1 VSDPTTLNELFF
13 QSMDRWRDRAVL
25 LRARRDN
32 VWTDISAREMADCV
46 FALSLGFLELDANP
60 GDRIGILSEN
70 RPEWAYADFAA
81 LTARCIDVPIYPTL
95 PAGQIEFMLRDAG
108 VSILCVS
115 NATQLEKIRS
125 IRANLPDLRHII
137 VFDDGVE
144 GPDVMPA
151 RKLMHLARTQTAE
164 FPTWGTDAARVQ
176 PDDVATIIYTSG
188 TTGDPK
194 GVMLTHRNLTSN
206 AVESVKALGV
216 NENDECLSFL
226 PLSHIFERLA
236 GHYVMMHAGALINY
250 CRSVD
255 AVANDLIER
264 SPTVL
269 TAVPRLYEK
278 IHEKLLDLVKEG
290 GATKVRIFEWAK
302 RTALQWA
309 DLTLAGKV
317 VPAGLKLRYWIADQ
331 LVFTK
336 LRRRTGGRLR
346 CSVSGGAP
354 LNPELARFFY
364 AAGMPILEGYGLTE
378 TSPVI
383 TVNTFHALRLGSV
396 GRPLK
401 DVEVLIAADGEIL
414 ARGPNIMKGYF
425 NRPEAT
431 AEAMTSDGWFKTGDI
446 GKVDADGFLFIT
458 DRKKD
463 LIVTAGGKNIAP
475 QPIEGRLKTNPFI
488 TTAVMLGDKRKFPIL
503 LLVPN
508 FEKLRAWAKAE
519 GLSFADDAAL
529 VALPAVQ
536 AKMEQEAKK
545 HLRDLAQFEVP
556 KKFLVLP
563 RDFSIETGEL
573 TPKMSVKRKVVEQR
587 YKAEIEALYG
597 EQPSGELAS

>member
-1 VSDPTTLNELFF
+1 
-13 QSMDRWRDRAVL
+13 
-25 LRARRDN
+25 
-32 VWTDISAREMADCV
+32 
-46 FALSLGFLELDANP
+46 
-60 GDRIGILSEN
+60 
-70 RPEWAYADFAA
+70 
-81 LTARCIDVPIYPTL
+81 
-95 PAGQIEFMLRDAG
+95 
-108 VSILCVS
+108 
-115 NATQLEKIRS
+115 
-125 IRANLPDLRHII
+125 
-137 VFDDGVE
+137 
-144 GPDVMPA
+144 
-151 RKLMHLARTQTAE
+151 
-164 FPTWGTDAARVQ
+164 
-176 PDDVATIIYTSG
+176 
-188 TTGDPK
+188 
-194 GVMLTHRNLTSN
+194 MLTHRNLTSN

-236 GHYVMMHAGALINY
+236 GHYVMLHAGALINY
-250 CRSVD
+250 CKSVD
-255 AVANDLIER
+255 AVASDLIER

-278 IHEKLLDLVKEG
+278 IHEKLLDVVKEG
-290 GATKVRIFEWAK
+290 GATKVRVFEWAK

-396 GRPLK
+396 GQPLK
-401 DVEVLIAADGEIL
+401 DVEVLIAEDGEIL

-425 NRPEAT
+425 NRPDAT
-431 AEAMTSDGWFKTGDI
+431 AEAITSDGWFRTGDI
-446 GKVDADGFLFIT
+446 GKLDPDGFLFIT

-519 GLSFADDAAL
+519 GLGFTDDGGL

-536 AKMEQEAKK
+536 AKMEQEARK

-573 TPKMSVKRKVVEQR
+573 TPKMSVKRKVVEQKYR
-587 YKAEIEALYG
+587 AEIEALYG
-597 EQPSGELAS
+597 EAPSGDLAS

>member
-1 VSDPTTLNELFF
+1 
-13 QSMDRWRDRAVL
+13 
-25 LRARRDN
+25 
-32 VWTDISAREMADCV
+32 
-46 FALSLGFLELDANP
+46 
-60 GDRIGILSEN
+60 
-70 RPEWAYADFAA
+70 
-81 LTARCIDVPIYPTL
+81 
-95 PAGQIEFMLRDAG
+95 
-108 VSILCVS
+108 
-115 NATQLEKIRS
+115 
-125 IRANLPDLRHII
+125 
-137 VFDDGVE
+137 
-144 GPDVMPA
+144 
-151 RKLMHLARTQTAE
+151 
-164 FPTWGTDAARVQ
+164 
-176 PDDVATIIYTSG
+176 
-188 TTGDPK
+188 
-194 GVMLTHRNLTSN
+194 
-206 AVESVKALGV
+206 VESVKSLGV
-216 NENDECLSFL
+216 NDRDECLSFL

-236 GHYVMMHAGALINY
+236 GHYVMLHAGALINY

-255 AVANDLIER
+255 AVAGDLIER

-278 IHEKLLDLVKEG
+278 IHERLLDLVRES
-290 GATKVRIFEWAK
+290 GAAKVRVFEWAK
-302 RTALQWA
+302 GTALEWA

-317 VPAGLKLRYWIADQ
+317 VPAGLRLRYWIADQ
-331 LVFTK
+331 LVFSK

-354 LNPELARFFY
+354 LNPELARFFF

-383 TVNTFHALRLGSV
+383 AVNTFHALRIGSV
-396 GRPLK
+396 GRPLPG
-401 DVEVLIAADGEIL
+401 VEVRIAEDGEIL
-414 ARGPNIMKGYF
+414 TRGPNIMKGYYR
-425 NRPEAT
+425 RPDAT
-431 AEAMTSDGWFKTGDI
+431 AEAFTPDGWFKTGDI
-446 GKVDADGFLFIT
+446 GKVDPDGYLFIT

-488 TTAVMLGDKRKFPIL
+488 VAAVMLGDKRKFPIL
-503 LLVPN
+503 LLVPD

-519 GLSFADDAAL
+519 GLGFADDAAL

-563 RDFSIETGEL
+563 RDFSIATGEL

-597 EQPSGELAS
+597 EHPSGDLAS

>member
-1 VSDPTTLNELFF
+1 MSEPTTLNELFF
-13 QSMDRWRDRAVL
+13 DAMDRFRDRPVL

-32 VWTDISAREMADCV
+32 VWTDISAREVADCV
-46 FALSLGFLELDANP
+46 YALSLGFLELDAQP

-81 LTARCIDVPIYPTL
+81 LTARCVDVPIYPTL

-125 IRANLPDLRHII
+125 IRTSLPELRHVIT
-137 VFDDGVE
+137 FDDGLE
-144 GPDVMPA
+144 GEDVVSL
-151 RKLMHLARTQTAE
+151 RKLLHLGRKGTAE
-164 FPTWGTDAARVQ
+164 WPTWGADATRVT

-206 AVESVKALGV
+206 AVESVKSLGV
-216 NENDECLSFL
+216 NDRDECLSFL

-236 GHYVMMHAGALINY
+236 GHYVMLHAGALINY

-255 AVANDLIER
+255 TVAGDLIER

-278 IHEKLLDLVKEG
+278 IYERLLDLVKES
-290 GATKVRIFEWAK
+290 GAAKVRVFEWAR
-302 RTALQWA
+302 RTALEWA

-331 LVFTK
+331 LVFSK

-354 LNPELARFFY
+354 LNPELARFFF

-383 TVNTFHALRLGSV
+383 AVNTFHALRIGSV
-396 GRPLK
+396 GRPLTG
-401 DVEVLIAADGEIL
+401 VEVRIAEDGEIL
-414 ARGPNIMKGYF
+414 ARGPNIMKGYY
-425 NRPEAT
+425 RRQDAT
-431 AEAMTSDGWFKTGDI
+431 AEAFTPDGWFKTGDI
-446 GKVDADGFLFIT
+446 GKVDPDGYLFIT

-475 QPIEGRLKTNPFI
+475 QPIEGRLRTNPFI
-488 TTAVMLGDKRKFPIL
+488 VAAVMLGDRRKFPIL

-519 GLSFADDAAL
+519 GLNFADDAAL

-563 RDFSIETGEL
+563 RDFSIESGEL
-573 TPKMSVKRKVVEQR
+573 TPKLSVKRKVVEQR
-587 YKAEIEALYG
+587 YRKKIEALYG
-597 EQPSGELAS
+597 EAPSRDLES

>member
-1 VSDPTTLNELFF
+1 MSAPTTLNELFF
-13 QSMDRWRDRAVL
+13 DAMDRFRDRPVL
-25 LRARRDN
+25 LRARRDGA
-32 VWTDISAREMADCV
+32 WTDISAREMADCV
-46 FALSLGFLELDANP
+46 YALSLGFLELDAMP

-81 LTARCIDVPIYPTL
+81 LTARCVDVPIYPTL

-115 NATQLEKIRS
+115 TATQLEKIRA
-125 IRANLPDLRHII
+125 IRSSLPALRHVV

-144 GPDVMPA
+144 GPDVMSI
-151 RKLMHLARTQTAE
+151 RKLMQLGRTETAE
-164 FPTWGTDAARVQ
+164 WPTWGPEAASVR

-194 GVMLTHRNLTSN
+194 GVMLTHRNLTTN
-206 AVESVKALGV
+206 AVECVKSLGV
-216 NENDECLSFL
+216 NDRDECLSFL

-236 GHYVMMHAGALINY
+236 GHYVMVHAGALINY
-250 CRSVD
+250 CKSVD
-255 AVANDLIER
+255 AVAADLIER

-278 IHEKLLDLVKEG
+278 IHERLVDLVKES
-290 GATKVRIFEWAK
+290 GAAKVRVFEWAR
-302 RTALQWA
+302 RTALEWA

-317 VPAGLKLRYWIADQ
+317 VPAGLRLRYWIADQ

-396 GRPLK
+396 GRPLP
-401 DVEVLIAADGEIL
+401 DVEVRIAEDGEIL
-414 ARGPNIMKGYF
+414 ARGPNIMKGYY
-425 NRPEAT
+425 NRPDAT
-431 AEAMTSDGWFKTGDI
+431 AEAVTPDGWFKTGDI
-446 GKVDADGFLFIT
+446 GRVDEDGYLFIT

-508 FEKLRAWAKAE
+508 FEKLRAWATAE

-536 AKMEQEAKK
+536 SKMEQEAKK

-563 RDFSIETGEL
+563 RDFTIETGEL

-587 YKAEIEALYG
+587 YRVEIEALYG
-597 EQPSGELAS
+597 EQPSVDLAS

>member
-1 VSDPTTLNELFF
+1 MSDPATLNELFF
-13 QSMDRWRDRAVL
+13 QAMDRWRDRPVL
-25 LRARRDN
+25 LRARREK

-46 FALSLGFLELDANP
+46 FALSLGFLELDAQP

-95 PAGQIEFMLRDAG
+95 PAGQVEFMLRDAG

-115 NATQLEKIRS
+115 TATQLEKIRS

-137 VFDDGVE
+137 VFDDGVDGE
-144 GPDVMPA
+144 DVMPV
-151 RKLMHLARTQTAE
+151 RKLMHLGRAETAE
-164 FPTWGTDAARVQ
+164 FPTWGTDAAQAQ

-236 GHYVMMHAGALINY
+236 GHYVMLHAGALINY

-255 AVANDLIER
+255 AVATDLIER

-278 IHEKLLDLVKEG
+278 IHEKLLDLVKESG
-290 GATKVRIFEWAK
+290 GIKVRVFEWAR
-302 RTALQWA
+302 RTALEWA
-309 DLTLAGKV
+309 DLTLGGKV

-383 TVNTFHALRLGSV
+383 AVNTFSALRLGSV

-425 NRPEAT
+425 NRPDAT
-431 AEAMTSDGWFKTGDI
+431 AEAITPDGWFKTGDV
-446 GKVDADGFLFIT
+446 GKLDADGFLYIT

-488 TTAVMLGDKRKFPIL
+488 ATAVMLGDKRKFPIL

-519 GLSFADDAAL
+519 GLGFGDDAAL

-573 TPKMSVKRKVVEQR
+573 TPKMSVKRKVVEQKYR
-587 YKAEIEALYG
+587 KEIEELYG

>member
-1 VSDPTTLNELFF
+1 MSDPTTLNELFF
-13 QSMDRWRDRAVL
+13 DAMDRFRDRAVL
-25 LRARRDN
+25 LRARREN
-32 VWTDISAREMADCV
+32 VWTDISAREMADGV
-46 FALSLGFLELDANP
+46 FALSLGFLELDAQP
-60 GDRIGILSEN
+60 GDRIGIISEN

-115 NATQLEKIRS
+115 NAIQLEKIRS
-125 IRANLPDLRHII
+125 IRANLPALRHVV
-137 VFDDGVE
+137 VFDDGIE
-144 GPDVMPA
+144 GDDIVPL
-151 RKLMHLARTQTAE
+151 RRLMQLARAETAE
-164 FPTWGTDAARVQ
+164 WPTWGIDAQAVR

-194 GVMLTHRNLTSN
+194 GVMLTHRNLTTN
-206 AVESVKALGV
+206 AVESVRSLGV
-216 NENDECLSFL
+216 NDQDECLSFL

-236 GHYVMMHAGALINY
+236 GHYVMIHSGAVINY
-250 CRSVD
+250 CRSVE
-255 AVANDLIER
+255 AVAGDLIER

-278 IHEKLLDLVKEG
+278 IHEKLVDLVKEG
-290 GATKVRIFEWAK
+290 GATKVRIFEWA
-302 RTALQWA
+302 RRAAFEWA

-317 VPAGLKLRYWIADQ
+317 VPAGLKLKYWLADQ
-331 LVFTK
+331 LVFAK

-383 TVNTFHALRLGSV
+383 AVNTFQALRLGSV
-396 GRPLK
+396 GRPLTG
-401 DVEVLIAADGEIL
+401 VEVRIAEDGEIL
-414 ARGPNIMKGYF
+414 ARGPNIMKGYY
-425 NRPEAT
+425 NRPDAT
-431 AEAMTSDGWFKTGDI
+431 AESISPDGWFRTGDI
-446 GKVDADGFLFIT
+446 GKIDADGFLFIT

-519 GLSFADDAAL
+519 GLGFADDAAL

-587 YKAEIEALYG
+587 YRAEIEALYG
-597 EQPSGELAS
+597 EAPIADLAS